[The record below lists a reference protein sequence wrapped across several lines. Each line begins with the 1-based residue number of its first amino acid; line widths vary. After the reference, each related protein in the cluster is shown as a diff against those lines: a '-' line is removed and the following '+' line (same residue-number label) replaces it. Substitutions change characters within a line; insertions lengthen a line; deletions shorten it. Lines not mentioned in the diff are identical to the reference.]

1 MPQSNISNNK
11 HAWSDRNRF
20 ITPFIV
26 PNSTIID
33 YGCGHKDILN
43 YYTPKDYVGLDLNP
57 DADVIVDLNEYEP
70 IRTNYDYALVLGV
83 LEYLEDPFTFLNKVK
98 NTANTFI
105 ILNYLK
111 SKKKNIWKQTFTL
124 DQVTTE
130 YHKIFN
136 KVLNYKV
143 KNKYDIFIC
152 T

>member
-1 MPQSNISNNK
+1 MHLSNK
-11 HAWSDRNRF
+11 HAWSDRDRF

-26 PNSTIID
+26 PDSTIID

-43 YYTPKDYVGLDLNP
+43 YYTPTDYIGLDLNP

-70 IRTNYDYALVLGV
+70 IHTDYDYALVLGV

-105 ILNYLK
+105 ILNYLR

-124 DQVTTE
+124 DRVTTE
-130 YHKIFN
+130 YNKIFN
-136 KVLNYKV
+136 NVLNYKV

>member
-1 MPQSNISNNK
+1 MHLSNNK